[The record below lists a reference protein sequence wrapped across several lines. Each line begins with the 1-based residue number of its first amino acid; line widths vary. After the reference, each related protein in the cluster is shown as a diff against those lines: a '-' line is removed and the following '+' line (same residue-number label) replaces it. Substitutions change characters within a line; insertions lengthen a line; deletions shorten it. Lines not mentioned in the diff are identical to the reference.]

1 MEPNLDGESEIAF
14 ASVWHPNGR
23 HEMLPV
29 GPKSRASDIEAS
41 PETGLEYFNKFFLY
55 LPARD
60 ACFTCTKWVRDGELI
75 PGLPE
80 QRDKYI
86 TISELYGEG
95 TGFWDGKELRF
106 HDHVEQL
113 STSE

>member
-1 MEPNLDGESEIAF
+1 MEPNLDGESKIAF
-14 ASVWHPNGR
+14 ASVCHPNGR

-29 GPKSRASDIEAS
+29 GPKSGASDIEAS
-41 PETGLEYFNKFFLY
+41 PETGLKYFNKFFLD

-60 ACFTCTKWVRDGELI
+60 ASFTFTKWVRNGELI

-86 TISELYGEG
+86 TISESYVEG
-95 TGFWDGKELRF
+95 IGFWDDKEVRF
-106 HDHVEQL
+106 HGHVEQL
-113 STSE
+113 STLK